1 VSPATAVTV
10 IDAPEPMSVALT
22 HPVTEG
28 FQALLE
34 ATPDAIIGVLP
45 DGRIAVL
52 NEQAEALFG
61 YSRDELIGQ
70 QLEVLVPESARG
82 LHPAH
87 RTEYLATPRQRP
99 MGAGMELAA
108 RRKDG
113 STFPAEISLSVMQTE
128 AGQQVLAAVRDITTR
143 RRAYD
148 TSSRLAEI
156 VRSSQDAIIGKDSD
170 GVVTSWNP
178 AAERLYG
185 YAAHEIVG
193 SSSMR
198 LVAPE
203 LWTEQDS
210 LLHRIA
216 KGERIE
222 GYETRRVRKDG
233 TTVQVALTLSP
244 MLDEAGRI
252 VGVASISRDATAQQ
266 QAAQYARGLTAAI
279 LNILEDFTSERER
292 LDDTQRAVLNIL
304 DDFDEQRV
312 NVERANAALRDEIEQ
327 RASAEEALQAR
338 TGELISSNSELE
350 QFAYVASHDLQE
362 PLRKIGSFCQL
373 LSRRYTGQLDENAD
387 VYIGYVVDGVLRM
400 QQLIDD
406 LLAFARLGQSGPSA
420 EPVDCQLAVK
430 RSLDNL
436 AVTIEQAGAQV
447 TVEGSLPIVIG
458 EASRVVQLFQNL
470 LANSLKF
477 SGGRPPRIIVRA
489 ERREDEWTLSVTD
502 NGIGIDPQYAD
513 RVFSV
518 FQRLHT
524 REEYP
529 GTGIGLAICKKIVE
543 QMGGRIWFESTA
555 GEGTTFSWTVP
566 HASVVG
572 SG

>member
-1 VSPATAVTV
+1 MTV
-10 IDAPEPMSVALT
+10 IVGPAPMSVEFT

-28 FQALLE
+28 FLALLE

-45 DGRIAVL
+45 DGRISVL

-61 YSRDELIGQ
+61 YPREELIGQ
-70 QLEVLVPESARG
+70 QLELLVPESAREV
-82 LHPAH
+82 HPPH
-87 RTEYLATPRQRP
+87 RAEYLAAPRQRP

-113 STFPAEISLSVMQTE
+113 STFPAEISLSVMQTK
-128 AGQQVLAAVRDITTR
+128 AGSQVLAAVRDISAR
-143 RRAYD
+143 RNAYEA
-148 TSSRLAEI
+148 SAQLAEI
-156 VRSSQDAIIGKDSD
+156 VRSSQDAIIGKDQN

-178 AAERLYG
+178 AAECLYG
-185 YAAHEIVG
+185 YTDHEIVG

-203 LWTEQDS
+203 LWAEQDA
-210 LLHRIA
+210 LLHRTA
-216 KGERIE
+216 GGERIE

-233 TTVQVALTLSP
+233 TTVDVSLTLSP
-244 MLDEAGRI
+244 MFDESGCI
-252 VGVASISRDATAQQ
+252 VGVASISRDVTAQR
-266 QAAQYARGLTAAI
+266 QAALYARGLTAAI

-304 DDFDEQRV
+304 DDFDEERV
-312 NVERANAALRDEIEQ
+312 NVERANTALRGEIQQ

-338 TGELISSNSELE
+338 TGELINSNSELE

-406 LLAFARLGQSGPSA
+406 LLAFARLGQTGPNA
-420 EPVDCQLAVK
+420 ESVDCQLAVK
-430 RSLDNL
+430 RCLDNL
-436 AVTIEQAGAQV
+436 AVTIEQTGAEV
-447 TVEGSLPIVIG
+447 IVNGSLPVVVG
-458 EASRVVQLFQNL
+458 ETSRVVQLFQNL

-477 SGGRPPRIIVRA
+477 SGGSAPRITVRA
-489 ERREDEWTLSVTD
+489 DKQETDWVFSVAD

-543 QMGGRIWFESTA
+543 QMGGRIWFRSTV
-555 GEGTTFSWTVP
+555 GEGTTFSWSLP
-566 HASVVG
+566 HASVVENE
-572 SG
+572 